1 MSYNT
6 KYSKVNEWIKTNIK
20 KEDLETLPTNKDK
33 CEFVLHKL
41 NEVPIDIIYPW
52 KRPDLKGLYQ
62 LLYKLDYL
70 NIHLKDD
77 KNKRLEWLKTHHDE
91 ITKIISVDSKT
102 TNNKRIAYVHEKMNA
117 DLNTNYD
124 LKQVRNFLTN
134 QKLLS
139 KHYPKY
145 YFNPVQISEISQN

>member
-1 MSYNT
+1 M
-6 KYSKVNEWIKTNIK
+6 
-20 KEDLETLPTNKDK
+20 
-33 CEFVLHKL
+33 
-41 NEVPIDIIYPW
+41 
-52 KRPDLKGLYQ
+52 
-62 LLYKLDYL
+62 LYKLDYL

-91 ITKIISVDSKT
+91 ILNIKSVDSKT
-102 TNNKRIAYVHEKMNA
+102 TNNQRIAYTHEKINS

-139 KHYPKY
+139 KHFK
-145 YFNPVQISEISQN
+145 